1 MSHLFRALKKI
12 PKIPSN
18 SQPPISHFESDE
30 TTAKKSKD
38 PEASQTVEN
47 LPFSDL
53 IDENS
58 PAVEITKE
66 AKEDLVID
74 SSVEDLKLFC
84 DKLDDF
90 IEKSQNI
97 LDKAYAN
104 DAQRVLQRRLK
115 NSVTELLNIQNQVKT
130 IVDNIKSVKMQITA
144 VRNNIEDHKNK
155 LNTLK
160 AEERRT
166 RFLLAHETNKREKN
180 ARNQEKCIS
189 RNRESSLP
197 KRRK

>member
-12 PKIPSN
+12 PKSPSN

-66 AKEDLVID
+66 TKEDLVID
-74 SSVEDLKLFC
+74 SSVDDLKLFC

-104 DAQRVLQRRLK
+104 DAQR
-115 NSVTELLNIQNQVKT
+115 
-130 IVDNIKSVKMQITA
+130 
-144 VRNNIEDHKNK
+144 
-155 LNTLK
+155 
-160 AEERRT
+160 
-166 RFLLAHETNKREKN
+166 
-180 ARNQEKCIS
+180 
-189 RNRESSLP
+189 
-197 KRRK
+197 